1 MVAARKLRPYF
12 QAHTIIIPTK
22 FPLKQVFQKPEASD
36 RLAKWSIELGEFD
49 IQFKPRTAIKGQAL
63 ADFIAKFTYTPEMS
77 EKLTTQTQ
85 NSQWK
90 LYVDG
95 SSTETSSGAG
105 IILVSPDGVKLSCAV
120 RFKFKATNNQAEYE
134 ALLSGLRLAKEVSA
148 RHLTIYSDSQLVVSQ
163 VNSEFQAKGEKMAS
177 YLEKAKE
184 AMNQFDTVT
193 IIQVPRAENTNADAL
208 ARLATGLEERLLKTV
223 PIEILEAP
231 SIDKKEQVGSI
242 VVRPCWMDPIISFL
256 RDGTLPA
263 DKFEAR
269 RLRFRSARYFLD
281 KGKLYKKGFSSP
293 SLLCLDED
301 RGKFTLEEVHAGVCG
316 NHSSGRT
323 LAHRILRQGYYWPT
337 IQTDSLDFVRKCDK
351 CQPFIWKNIVC
362 RFGVPRELVSDH
374 GTQFEN
380 EKLQSICDRLGIKK
394 VFSSPAHPKSNGQVE
409 AVNKTIK
416 QTLKKKLE
424 KSKGAWVDELPLVLW
439 AYRTSF
445 RAATGET
452 PFSLAY
458 GVEAVIPI
466 EISLPTFRVDNFDE
480 ESNAVLLALATNLLE
495 EKREISQVRAAALQ
509 QTIARYYNSKVKL
522 RRFVKGDLVLRK
534 VFLNTKEKG
543 VGVLGPNWE
552 GPYRVRAIIHP
563 GTYELET
570 LEGRVLGN
578 PWNAEH
584 LRRYFQ

>member
-1 MVAARKLRPYF
+1 
-12 QAHTIIIPTK
+12 
-22 FPLKQVFQKPEASD
+22 
-36 RLAKWSIELGEFD
+36 
-49 IQFKPRTAIKGQAL
+49 
-63 ADFIAKFTYTPEMS
+63 
-77 EKLTTQTQ
+77 
-85 NSQWK
+85 
-90 LYVDG
+90 
-95 SSTETSSGAG
+95 
-105 IILVSPDGVKLSCAV
+105 
-120 RFKFKATNNQAEYE
+120 
-134 ALLSGLRLAKEVSA
+134 
-148 RHLTIYSDSQLVVSQ
+148 
-163 VNSEFQAKGEKMAS
+163 MAS

-223 PIEILEAP
+223 PIEILEVP
-231 SIDKKEQVGSI
+231 SIDNSKHAASDSGQPVISSTKPLMLRR
-242 VVRPCWMDPIISFL
+242 RP
-256 RDGTLPA
+256 
-263 DKFEAR
+263 
-269 RLRFRSARYFLD
+269 
-281 KGKLYKKGFSSP
+281 GKI
-293 SLLCLDED
+293 
-301 RGKFTLEEVHAGVCG
+301 H
-316 NHSSGRT
+316 SGRST
-323 LAHRILRQGYYWPT
+323 CWYLWK
-337 IQTDSLDFVRKCDK
+337 SL
-351 CQPFIWKNIVC
+351 N
-362 RFGVPRELVSDH
+362 
-374 GTQFEN
+374 
-380 EKLQSICDRLGIKK
+380 ICDRLGIIK

-466 EISLPTFRVDNFDE
+466 EISLPTLRVDNFDE
-480 ESNAVLLALATNLLE
+480 ENNDVLLALATDLLE
-495 EKREISQVRAAALQ
+495 EKRETSQVRAAALQ

-522 RRFVKGDLVLRK
+522 RCFVKGDLVLRK

-552 GPYRVRAIIHP
+552 GPYRVRAIIRP

-570 LEGRVLGN
+570 LEGRVLDN

>member
-1 MVAARKLRPYF
+1 
-12 QAHTIIIPTK
+12 
-22 FPLKQVFQKPEASD
+22 
-36 RLAKWSIELGEFD
+36 
-49 IQFKPRTAIKGQAL
+49 
-63 ADFIAKFTYTPEMS
+63 
-77 EKLTTQTQ
+77 
-85 NSQWK
+85 
-90 LYVDG
+90 
-95 SSTETSSGAG
+95 
-105 IILVSPDGVKLSCAV
+105 
-120 RFKFKATNNQAEYE
+120 
-134 ALLSGLRLAKEVSA
+134 
-148 RHLTIYSDSQLVVSQ
+148 
-163 VNSEFQAKGEKMAS
+163 MAS

-184 AMNQFDTVT
+184 AMNHFDTVT

-231 SIDKKEQVGSI
+231 SIEKSGKIHSGRST
-242 VVRPCWMDPIISFL
+242 RW
-256 RDGTLPA
+256 
-263 DKFEAR
+263 
-269 RLRFRSARYFLD
+269 RLWKPLEWEN
-281 KGKLYKKGFSSP
+281 FSSQNY
-293 SLLCLDED
+293 ET
-301 RGKFTLEEVHAGVCG
+301 R
-316 NHSSGRT
+316 
-323 LAHRILRQGYYWPT
+323 
-337 IQTDSLDFVRKCDK
+337 FVA
-351 CQPFIWKNIVC
+351 
-362 RFGVPRELVSDH
+362 LVFPVSC
-374 GTQFEN
+374 
-380 EKLQSICDRLGIKK
+380 ICDRLGIKK

-439 AYRTSF
+439 SYRTSF
-445 RAATGET
+445 RATTGET

-480 ESNAVLLALATNLLE
+480 ESNDVLLALATDLLE

-552 GPYRVRAIIHP
+552 GPYRVRAIIRP

-584 LRRYFQ
+584 LHRYFQ

>member
-1 MVAARKLRPYF
+1 
-12 QAHTIIIPTK
+12 
-22 FPLKQVFQKPEASD
+22 
-36 RLAKWSIELGEFD
+36 
-49 IQFKPRTAIKGQAL
+49 
-63 ADFIAKFTYTPEMS
+63 
-77 EKLTTQTQ
+77 
-85 NSQWK
+85 
-90 LYVDG
+90 
-95 SSTETSSGAG
+95 
-105 IILVSPDGVKLSCAV
+105 
-120 RFKFKATNNQAEYE
+120 
-134 ALLSGLRLAKEVSA
+134 
-148 RHLTIYSDSQLVVSQ
+148 
-163 VNSEFQAKGEKMAS
+163 MAS

-223 PIEILEAP
+223 PIEILEVP
-231 SIDKKEQVGSI
+231 SIDKPEQVGSI

-269 RLRFRSARYFLD
+269 RLRFRLARYFLD

-316 NHSSGRT
+316 NHSNLTTVTSP
-323 LAHRILRQGYYWPT
+323 WPFAKWGIDLIGPLPT
-337 IQTDSLDFVRKCDK
+337 AL
-351 CQPFIWKNIVC
+351 C
-362 RFGVPRELVSDH
+362 RFGVPCELVSDH
-374 GTQFEN
+374 GTKFEN
-380 EKLQSICDRLGIKK
+380 EKLQSICDRLGIIKI
-394 VFSSPAHPKSNGQVE
+394 FSSPAHPKSNGQVE

-439 AYRTSF
+439 AYRISF

-452 PFSLAY
+452 LFSLAY

-480 ESNAVLLALATNLLE
+480 ESNDVLLALATDLLE

-534 VFLNTKEKG
+534 VFLNTKEKE
-543 VGVLGPNWE
+543 VGILGPNWE
-552 GPYRVRAIIHP
+552 GPYRVRAIIRP

-584 LRRYFQ
+584 LHRYFQ